1 MGSTNITIEDS
12 KKIFQ
17 DMFKQHQE
25 AITKK
30 QEEMF
35 RSHENSIMQLISGNT
50 TLTNQRLDS
59 LSKEIADLKENL
71 EFTQEETKEKFSKL
85 NEKITSMERN
95 LFSLKKDIE
104 VIQTTKPSWAIEIEN
119 KLVDLEDRSMRNNLR
134 INGIKEGKNE
144 TWEECEER
152 VNCFL
157 EEKLDMDTS
166 EIWIER
172 AHRVGEKKRGQE
184 RQIVVQFNSYKNK
197 LDILR
202 NCKKLK
208 GTNFSIFEDFS
219 KETASIRK
227 EKWKEVLKN
236 RKDGKISYLQYKTV
250 ICKER
255 PQVS

>member
-1 MGSTNITIEDS
+1 
-12 KKIFQ
+12 
-17 DMFKQHQE
+17 
-25 AITKK
+25 
-30 QEEMF
+30 MF

-50 TLTNQRLDS
+50 TLTNQRLDN
-59 LSKEIADLKENL
+59 LSKEIADLKESL
-71 EFTQEETKEKFSKL
+71 EFTQEGTEEKFNKL

-119 KLVDLEDRSMRNNLR
+119 KLVDLEDRSSRNNLR

-144 TWEECEER
+144 TWVECEER

-157 EEKLDMDTS
+157 EEELDMDTS

-172 AHRVGEKKRGQE
+172 AHRVSEKKRGQE
-184 RQIVVQFNSYKNK
+184 IQIVVQFNSYKNK

-202 NCKKLK
+202 NCKELK
-208 GTNFSIFEDFS
+208 GTNFSISEDFT
-219 KETASIRK
+219 KETVSTRK

-236 RKDGKISYLQYKTV
+236 RNDGKISYLQYKTV

>member
-1 MGSTNITIEDS
+1 M
-12 KKIFQ
+12 
-17 DMFKQHQE
+17 
-25 AITKK
+25 TK
-30 QEEMF
+30 
-35 RSHENSIMQLISGNT
+35 S
-50 TLTNQRLDS
+50 
-59 LSKEIADLKENL
+59 L
-71 EFTQEETKEKFSKL
+71 EFAQEETEGKFNKL
-85 NEKITSMERN
+85 NEKITTLERN

-104 VIQTTKPSWAIEIEN
+104 VIQTTKPSWATEIEN
-119 KLVDLEDRSMRNNLR
+119 KLVDLEDRSRRNNLR

-144 TWEECEER
+144 TWEEFEQW

-157 EEKLDMDTS
+157 EEKLDMGTS

-184 RQIVVQFNSYKNK
+184 RQIVVQFNSYKKK

-236 RKDGKISYLQYKTV
+236 RKNGMIFYVRYKTV
-250 ICKER
+250 ICKEQT
-255 PQVS
+255 QVS

>member
-1 MGSTNITIEDS
+1 M
-12 KKIFQ
+12 
-17 DMFKQHQE
+17 
-25 AITKK
+25 
-30 QEEMF
+30 
-35 RSHENSIMQLISGNT
+35 
-50 TLTNQRLDS
+50 
-59 LSKEIADLKENL
+59 
-71 EFTQEETKEKFSKL
+71 EK
-85 NEKITSMERN
+85 N

-119 KLVDLEDRSMRNNLR
+119 KLVDLEDRSRRNNLR

-157 EEKLDMDTS
+157 EEILDMDTS

-172 AHRVGEKKRGQE
+172 AHRVGEKKTGQE

-208 GTNFSIFEDFS
+208 DTNFSIFDDFS
-219 KETASIRK
+219 KETARIRK

-236 RKDGKISYLQYKTV
+236 RKDGKISHLQYKTV

-255 PQVS
+255 TQVS

>member
-1 MGSTNITIEDS
+1 MEIAYCNQ
-12 KKIFQ
+12 FQ
-17 DMFKQHQE
+17 H
-25 AITKK
+25 
-30 QEEMF
+30 
-35 RSHENSIMQLISGNT
+35 NT
-50 TLTNQRLDS
+50 TLTNQRLDNP
-59 LSKEIADLKENL
+59 SKEIADLKESL
-71 EFTQEETKEKFSKL
+71 KFTKEETEGKYNKL
-85 NEKITSMERN
+85 NEKITTMERN

-104 VIQTTKPSWAIEIEN
+104 VIQATKPSWAIEMKN
-119 KLVDLEDRSMRNNLR
+119 RLVDLEDCSRRNNLR
-134 INGIKEGKNE
+134 INGIKEGKSE

-227 EKWKEVLKN
+227 EK
-236 RKDGKISYLQYKTV
+236 
-250 ICKER
+250 
-255 PQVS
+255 